1 MLSKIICIA
10 ALMAPW
16 PAAAGE
22 IMLAIGGVEVIQ
34 SPVPVGTVVVGE
46 PKVAD
51 VAVDGTSAILVFG
64 RGSGETDLVVLD
76 RERKTIMTT
85 RVTVGGAARGGTV
98 TVRRA
103 SDKGITDEIWN
114 CSATVS
120 CVKGVGN

>member
-1 MLSKIICIA
+1 MLRKIICIA

-16 PAAAGE
+16 PAVAGE
-22 IMLAIGGVEVIQ
+22 IMLSVGGVEVIQ

-51 VAVDGTSAILVFG
+51 VVVDGTSAILVFG
-64 RGSGETDLVVLD
+64 RGGGETDLVVLD

-85 RVTVGGAARGGTV
+85 RVTVGGGEKV

-120 CVKGVGN
+120 CVKGGGN